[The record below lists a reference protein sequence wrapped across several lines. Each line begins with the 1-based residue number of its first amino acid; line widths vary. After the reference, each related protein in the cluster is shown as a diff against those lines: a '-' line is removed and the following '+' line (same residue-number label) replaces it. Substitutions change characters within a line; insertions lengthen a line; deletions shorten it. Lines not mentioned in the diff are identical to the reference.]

1 MAFTSLLNIFF
12 PNRGLNCLWQQCK
25 KKKKDVTHIRLLLT
39 SLQNGIEEPWQRV
52 PSIVAVFA
60 AEASFI
66 LLDSSHDHY
75 ATLSR
80 HLMNLSK
87 MSMKVCV

>member
-1 MAFTSLLNIFF
+1 MT
-12 PNRGLNCLWQQCK
+12 R
-25 KKKKDVTHIRLLLT
+25 IRLLLT

-52 PSIVAVFA
+52 PSVVAIFA

-66 LLDSSHDHY
+66 LLDASHDHY

-80 HLMNLSK
+80 LLMNSSK
-87 MSMKVCV
+87 LNMKV

>member
-1 MAFTSLLNIFF
+1 MT
-12 PNRGLNCLWQQCK
+12 R
-25 KKKKDVTHIRLLLT
+25 IRLLLT

-52 PSIVAVFA
+52 PSVVAIFA

-66 LLDSSHDHY
+66 LLDPSHDHY

-80 HLMNLSK
+80 LLMNSSK
-87 MSMKVCV
+87 LNMKV